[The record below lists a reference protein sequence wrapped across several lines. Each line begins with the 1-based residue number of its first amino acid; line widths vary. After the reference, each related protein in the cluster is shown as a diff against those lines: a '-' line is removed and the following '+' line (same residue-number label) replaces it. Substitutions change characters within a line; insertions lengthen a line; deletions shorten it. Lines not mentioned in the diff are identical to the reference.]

1 LIKIFDGSFGGP
13 VLYSN
18 PHYVSPNKHRH
29 LIKKSASEKYNDRV
43 LSKKGKEMREPKG
56 DSYKDVDKYD
66 DVFDTISP
74 EDAKGIVKNVF
85 NRKKQ

>member
-1 LIKIFDGSFGGP
+1 
-13 VLYSN
+13 
-18 PHYVSPNKHRH
+18 
-29 LIKKSASEKYNDRV
+29 
-43 LSKKGKEMREPKG
+43 MRELKG